1 MKIHQHL
8 VDEIVQS
15 LIEIFSDGRHADK
28 IVEKNLK
35 FQKKWGARDRRFYA
49 ESVYE
54 CVRWWRKL
62 WVLNGQD
69 PNFAREAI
77 QNLWAVWAYEKGWL
91 DHPKEWNV
99 SPFRIEERKEILK
112 KSSRAI
118 RESIPDWMDE
128 MGQTQLGSRWEAVLA
143 SLNQPAPVDLRV
155 NTLKCDL
162 RKLQTTLFEEE
173 IETVEV
179 PTSPFGLA
187 LKERKNVFITK
198 AFLSGYFEVQ
208 DRASQ
213 LVAPLLDPQPGER
226 VADACAGA
234 GGKTL
239 HLAALMKNKGKI
251 LALDI
256 HEWKL
261 KELKERTRRAGV
273 DIVETRAIDS
283 SKVIKRLADSF
294 DRVLLDVP
302 CSGMGVLRRNPDS
315 KWKLSLEEIQKMQDL
330 QKEILSSYSKLVR
343 PGGILVYATCSL
355 LPSENQMQV
364 ASFLNEN
371 WKLLQEIIVLP
382 DEGRGDGFFAAKIQR
397 IN

>member
-15 LIEIFSDGRHADK
+15 LIEIFSEGRHADK
-28 IVEKNLK
+28 VVEQNLK
-35 FQKKWGARDRRFYA
+35 FQRKWGARDRRFYA
-49 ESVYE
+49 EGVYE

-62 WVLNGQD
+62 WALANQE
-69 PNFAREAI
+69 PNFDRAQVQVVWAI
-77 QNLWAVWAYEKGWL
+77 FAYEKGWL
-91 DHPKEWNV
+91 DNPKEWGV
-99 SPFRIEERKEILK
+99 SPFRIKDRKEELK
-112 KSSRAI
+112 AGSRAI

-128 MGQTQLGSRWEAVLA
+128 MGEAQLGERWPSVISA
-143 SLNQPAPVDLRV
+143 LNQPAPVDLRV
-155 NTLKCDL
+155 NTLKSDVH
-162 RKLQTTLFEEE
+162 KLQNALLAEE
-173 IETVEV
+173 IETLEI
-179 PTSPFGLA
+179 PTSPFGLS
-187 LKERKNVFITK
+187 LKERKNVFITQP
-198 AFLSGYFEVQ
+198 FLSGFFEVQ

-226 VADACAGA
+226 IADACAGA

-256 HEWKL
+256 HDYKL
-261 KELKERTRRAGV
+261 NELKIRTRRAGV
-273 DIVETRAIDS
+273 DIVETRVIDS

-315 KWKLSLEEIQKMQDL
+315 KWKLNPEEIQKMQSL
-330 QKEILSSYSKLVR
+330 QKEILGSYSKMVK

-355 LPSENQMQV
+355 LPSENQKQV
-364 ASFLNEN
+364 EAFMGEG
-371 WKLLQEIIVLP
+371 WTLLQEIVVLP
-382 DEGRGDGFFAAKIQR
+382 DEGRGDGFYAAKLKR
-397 IN
+397 N